1 MDSKSNSAPGPG
13 RASPADERAMTPSP
27 AVSPVALR
35 EELDTLFDELWPLP
49 RSITGEGTRKTL
61 ELLGGRMGM
70 QFDYVASGT
79 PVFDWTTP
87 PVWRVRAARLTGPD
101 GAVVADF
108 EQDNLS
114 IINYAAPVDRELE
127 LEELQPHL
135 HSIPQLPDATPYV
148 TSYYQPRW
156 GFCLPHARRLS
167 LKPGRYHAFIDS
179 DFEGEGGVPFA
190 HVRLPGE
197 SEAEVMLTSY
207 VCHPS
212 LANNELSG
220 PLTLLGIYRMLTA
233 WPRRRFSY
241 RLVLHPET
249 IGALCYLSRHGD
261 ELRRK
266 LVAGAVLTCLGGP
279 KARLSYKFSRPG
291 GTLLDELVSRSG
303 ARFEQRPFAPVSGA
317 DERQYGSPGFNLP
330 VGQFSRTVYG
340 EYDGYH
346 NSLDTKAFMDI
357 DQVARSVT
365 DIVSVLR
372 ELELSAVY
380 ENLSPFGEP
389 QLGKRDLYPSMNA
402 AETRASSADAVIDG
416 RTQLERILWVL
427 NGSDGRTRMSEVA
440 ARAGCS
446 VLDLAPAIEK
456 LERAGLLIFSDGAH
470 GPAPWRTP

>member
-13 RASPADERAMTPSP
+13 RASPADERAMTPGP

-241 RLVLHPET
+241 RRALLPVAPRGRAPTQARRRRCPHLPRGSEGEAQLQVLEAGGHAPRRARVAERS
-249 IGALCYLSRHGD
+249 ALR
-261 ELRRK
+261 
-266 LVAGAVLTCLGGP
+266 A
-279 KARLSYKFSRPG
+279 
-291 GTLLDELVSRSG
+291 
-303 ARFEQRPFAPVSGA
+303 APVRAGVRGRRA
-317 DERQYGSPGFNLP
+317 P
-330 VGQFSRTVYG
+330 VRLTRIQPAR
-340 EYDGYH
+340 
-346 NSLDTKAFMDI
+346 
-357 DQVARSVT
+357 RSVQ
-365 DIVSVLR
+365 
-372 ELELSAVY
+372 
-380 ENLSPFGEP
+380 P
-389 QLGKRDLYPSMNA
+389 
-402 AETRASSADAVIDG
+402 
-416 RTQLERILWVL
+416 
-427 NGSDGRTRMSEVA
+427 
-440 ARAGCS
+440 
-446 VLDLAPAIEK
+446 
-456 LERAGLLIFSDGAH
+456 H
-470 GPAPWRTP
+470 GVR